1 MTVGAIGGLTIG
13 MMTRTSRGH
22 TGRPLLAGSAERFCY
37 IAIQFAALTR
47 VFVPLAFPS
56 LQLHAIVVS
65 GVLWSLAFAV
75 FTVTYWPVLSR
86 PRLDGKP
93 G

>member
-1 MTVGAIGGLTIG
+1 

-22 TGRPLLAGSAERFCY
+22 TGRPLLAGRADRFCY
-37 IAIQFAALTR
+37 IAIQIAAFTR
-47 VFVPLAFPS
+47 VFVPLVLPS
-56 LQLHAIVVS
+56 LYTPAIVGS
-65 GVLWSLAFAV
+65 GLFWSLAFGV
-75 FTVTYWPVLSR
+75 FTVAYWPVLSR